1 MVTLGIRWVFAW
13 ITTLQQPSA
22 SPVALAVDVDI
33 VALQVFRHL
42 GLKIDAGARWNALAL
57 KVLSIS
63 QMRISMRTGGLCV
76 LCVSMIRNSS
86 LFEITGDCDVPMRTD
101 TNARMKSRMSP
112 YLVLYTYKYYIMNC
126 LFIAVVCAIVLRLW
140 RMAPHCCGGGCC
152 VCLCLCFCVR
162 AWMRK
167 SQIQST
173 HNTISL
179 SDILL

>member
-33 VALQVFRHL
+33 VAVQVFRHL
-42 GLKIDAGARWNALAL
+42 GLKIDAGARSNAVAF

-86 LFEITGDCDVPMRTD
+86 LFEITGDCDVPMHTHTVTHTHNHTHEITHVSIFSIIYLYVFWIVSLLRSG
-101 TNARMKSRMSP
+101 ARSCCA
-112 YLVLYTYKYYIMNC
+112 YEEWHALLC
-126 LFIAVVCAIVLRLW
+126 LFVTLFLRAC
-140 RMAPHCCGGGCC
+140 MNA
-152 VCLCLCFCVR
+152 
-162 AWMRK
+162 
-167 SQIQST
+167 
-173 HNTISL
+173 
-179 SDILL
+179 